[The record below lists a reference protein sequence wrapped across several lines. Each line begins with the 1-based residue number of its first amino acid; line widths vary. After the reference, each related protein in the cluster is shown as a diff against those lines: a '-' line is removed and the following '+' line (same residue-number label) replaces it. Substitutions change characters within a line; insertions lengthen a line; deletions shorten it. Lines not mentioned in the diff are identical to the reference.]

1 MNEKYPF
8 ILLSYS
14 IWGDVMNSQFQKQVD
29 LFKRVSKR
37 FVILTFSIIAFIVIL
52 YVAFQIYTN
61 YIWMDTLGFS
71 TIYTTILS
79 SKVLLGLSGFILFFL
94 LTFGTLYWIRLS
106 YLNQFTPVQLPAFIV
121 NKKPSF
127 FLIAFGSFLV
137 GILGSLIVQG
147 IGWEPTLKLFNYA
160 PFDKEDPFFGMDIS
174 FYIFVLP
181 FIQFII
187 YTLLNLFI
195 FFLIV
200 QIGAYSAFRLYRI
213 NRYAQVHLA
222 TTFAVIGLLLAS
234 IHYLGRYET
243 LLSNNVN
250 IFQKSVVHGLSYTD
264 ELINLPKSYILA
276 AAAIIATIWIVI
288 SLFRGNIQS
297 SFKPIIIYIALIIIG
312 QLASIGV
319 QTFIVSP
326 NEFAR
331 EEPYLEHNLQFTR
344 AAYGLDDIEV
354 KENPGNMSLDADMIE
369 RNELTIDNIR
379 LNDARPLLD
388 IYNQLQTFRTYYKF
402 NDIDIDRYEI
412 DGEYEQVFIGAR
424 ELSTV
429 DLPEQAQTWVNKN
442 LRYTHGYGVAMSHVN
457 KVTAQGQP
465 EYMLRNIPVDGV
477 LNIERPQ
484 IYFGEE
490 DYPNVIVKT
499 KVDEFDYPTGEQ
511 NETNRYEG
519 DLGIPLQG
527 LNKLLFAIKEGSI
540 RILVSDQLTS
550 ESQLLKTR
558 NIKDRVNEIAPFFTY
573 DNDPYIFVRDDGSLS
588 WMIDAYVTAENYPYS
603 ENFSGNNNYI
613 RNAVKVTVDAYTG
626 EVNFYIVDPDDPLV
640 QTYKNIFPDLFTEEI
655 PEDVRAHF
663 RYPVDLF
670 KIQTAVYGTYHM
682 SNLEVFYNREDY
694 WEFPTEKYFNED
706 IEMDPYYITMKLP
719 ENDEEEFILMRP
731 YTPKNRQ
738 NMIAWIGV
746 RNDGDHY
753 GEIFIHRFPKQK
765 NIYGPQQIENRI
777 NQDSY
782 ISQQLN
788 LWSQGGSEVIRGN
801 LLVIPLEDTVLYVEP
816 VYIESSNETSLPEV
830 KQVIMAY
837 GDYIVM
843 EETFDKSLEK
853 ILTYVENGVRPPATQ
868 EEGADQKELD
878 DEGQIEEPIL
888 NAEELLQEISTLFD
902 QYQKA
907 LSEGNWTEA
916 GEIMEEIERRLNQ

>member
-369 RNELTIDNIR
+369 RK
-379 LNDARPLLD
+379 
-388 IYNQLQTFRTYYKF
+388 RTY
-402 NDIDIDRYEI
+402 D
-412 DGEYEQVFIGAR
+412 
-424 ELSTV
+424 
-429 DLPEQAQTWVNKN
+429 
-442 LRYTHGYGVAMSHVN
+442 
-457 KVTAQGQP
+457 
-465 EYMLRNIPVDGV
+465 
-477 LNIERPQ
+477 
-484 IYFGEE
+484 
-490 DYPNVIVKT
+490 
-499 KVDEFDYPTGEQ
+499 
-511 NETNRYEG
+511 
-519 DLGIPLQG
+519 
-527 LNKLLFAIKEGSI
+527 
-540 RILVSDQLTS
+540 
-550 ESQLLKTR
+550 
-558 NIKDRVNEIAPFFTY
+558 
-573 DNDPYIFVRDDGSLS
+573 
-588 WMIDAYVTAENYPYS
+588 
-603 ENFSGNNNYI
+603 
-613 RNAVKVTVDAYTG
+613 
-626 EVNFYIVDPDDPLV
+626 
-640 QTYKNIFPDLFTEEI
+640 
-655 PEDVRAHF
+655 
-663 RYPVDLF
+663 
-670 KIQTAVYGTYHM
+670 
-682 SNLEVFYNREDY
+682 
-694 WEFPTEKYFNED
+694 
-706 IEMDPYYITMKLP
+706 
-719 ENDEEEFILMRP
+719 
-731 YTPKNRQ
+731 
-738 NMIAWIGV
+738 
-746 RNDGDHY
+746 
-753 GEIFIHRFPKQK
+753 
-765 NIYGPQQIENRI
+765 
-777 NQDSY
+777 
-782 ISQQLN
+782 
-788 LWSQGGSEVIRGN
+788 
-801 LLVIPLEDTVLYVEP
+801 
-816 VYIESSNETSLPEV
+816 
-830 KQVIMAY
+830 
-837 GDYIVM
+837 
-843 EETFDKSLEK
+843 
-853 ILTYVENGVRPPATQ
+853 
-868 EEGADQKELD
+868 
-878 DEGQIEEPIL
+878 
-888 NAEELLQEISTLFD
+888 
-902 QYQKA
+902 
-907 LSEGNWTEA
+907 
-916 GEIMEEIERRLNQ
+916 